1 MDSLDV
7 RKKSR
12 INGRE
17 NRSADQVEA
26 DKVTDQKRKAAKRNN
41 RSADHVEARRN
52 RFLWLPCSKLAKLQ
66 RTAAMRESGS
76 AEQVEADRVRTRQ
89 LRAAMRVN
97 GLYHKP

>member
-12 INGRE
+12 INGRG
-17 NRSADQVEA
+17 NRSADQ
-26 DKVTDQKRKAAKRNN
+26 
-41 RSADHVEARRN
+41 VEARRN
-52 RFLWLPCSKLAKLQ
+52 RFLWLPCSKRAKLQ
-66 RTAAMRESGS
+66 CTAAMRESES

-97 GLYHKP
+97 GYLRLPPTL